1 MKEYLSKPEIN
12 FFMSV
17 LIPLIA
23 LAVSWGV
30 ITTRVNHVEALA
42 LGIQEQYNQQVKVNE
57 DIKVSL
63 ARIETDILYI
73 RKSLDEHIN

>member
-1 MKEYLSKPEIN
+1 
-12 FFMSV
+12 MSIA
-17 LIPLIA
+17 IPLIA

-30 ITTRVNHVEALA
+30 MTTRIDHVEKIAM
-42 LGIQEQYNQQVKVNE
+42 GIQEEYSKQAKINE

-73 RKSLDEHIN
+73 RKSLDEHIK